1 MKRCSRC
8 VTIKP
13 NSAFNRSGRNADRL
27 QVYCRDCSAE
37 VSHAR
42 YESKV
47 GRSVPRT
54 SRPVYAVTRGAWLR
68 RLKTGRPCTDCRQVF
83 DPQVMQ
89 WDHLP
94 GSEKLCDIS
103 GSWTGRTEEEILT
116 EIAKCE
122 LVCTNCHT
130 IRTFKR
136 NGWGQWALREAE
148 GDDGEVWART
158 VTC

>member
-13 NSAFNRSGRNADRL
+13 SSAFNRSSRNADGL

-37 VSHAR
+37 FSHVR

-54 SRPVYAVTRGAWLR
+54 SRPVYAVARGAWLR
-68 RLKTGRPCTDCRQVF
+68 RLKTGRPCADCRQVF

-94 GSEKLCDIS
+94 GFAKLGELS
-103 GSWTGRTEEEILT
+103 GSWTGRTEDEILA

-130 IRTFKR
+130 IRTFER
-136 NGWGQWALREAE
+136 NGWGQWALHE
-148 GDDGEVWART
+148 GEVADEETWARPAAS
-158 VTC
+158 

>member
-8 VTIKP
+8 ATLRP
-13 NSAFNRSGRNADRL
+13 SSAFNRGARNADGR
-27 QVYCRDCSAE
+27 QAYCRECSAE

-42 YESKV
+42 YEARV

-54 SRPVYAVTRGAWLR
+54 SRPVYAVTRGTWLR
-68 RLKTGRPCTDCRQVF
+68 NLKVGRPCTDCERVF

-94 GSEKLCDIS
+94 AFEKLGDIS
-103 GSWTGRTEEEILT
+103 GSWTGRSEQEILA

-122 LVCTNCHT
+122 LVCTNCHA

-136 NGWGQWALREAE
+136 NGWGPWAFHETDVAY
-148 GDDGEVWART
+148 
-158 VTC
+158 